1 MERAGNHDA
10 APAEAEVC
18 EVENQEGASDNAAP
32 EDTITAQNSEHED
45 ISLSPTRTGFF
56 TVGRK
61 VAFIASLAAAIT
73 VFALSVLSELNERKS
88 LNQLGDKSFVTI
100 TKLLGT
106 NIGGGLKWN
115 KADVVKQVYNQFVKT
130 DGKEIAKLVTFDKEG
145 KEFTVYSAAD
155 NVKVDLS
162 KAPVWAKS
170 EAYKATISGYTVAA
184 VPVFS
189 GKKKDFVGTLAI
201 AWSNSQIQNSIN
213 SARQQRIYFSVAA
226 LVAIVTL
233 MIYAA
238 RSIVG
243 NPLLE
248 MNKVMSKLARG
259 ENDINIPYLSRNDD
273 IGLIA
278 NAVQVFK
285 QNAIERQRLGKEQ
298 IKAQGGIET
307 RTQFIE
313 ALIGD
318 FEGVANSALDE
329 VTEASVKLEGMAQSM
344 ESSAQNAN
352 KQSGSV
358 VSSVNQVAND
368 VQTAASAVEEL
379 SASIANIE
387 QNVGT
392 STTISEKAVIQAG
405 ETKEAM
411 AGLTHTADEIGK
423 VIVLIQDIAEQ
434 TNLLALNA
442 TIEAAR
448 AGDAGKGFAVVAS
461 EVKGLATQTGKA
473 TSEIAQQIA
482 SIQSTVGIAENAIE
496 SIFEVIEQMAS
507 ISGEISSG
515 VQEQIQATNVIAS
528 TVQEVADNATNVG
541 SGISELSTV
550 IEETDKVAGG
560 VTSLSG
566 ELNEQAKDLR
576 SEVVKFL
583 EEVRSA

>member
-1 MERAGNHDA
+1 MERAKNHDA
-10 APAEAEVC
+10 TAAESELEEAKNDAGASE
-18 EVENQEGASDNAAP
+18 ETITPQDLNQEGISLNAA
-32 EDTITAQNSEHED
+32 
-45 ISLSPTRTGFF
+45 RTGFF
-56 TVGRK
+56 TVSRK

-88 LNQLGDKSFVTI
+88 LNQLGGKSFVTI

-130 DGKEIAKLVTFDKEG
+130 DGKEIAKLVTFNKEG

-170 EAYKATISGYTVAA
+170 EAYEATISGYTVAA

-226 LVAIVTL
+226 LVAIVVL
-233 MIYAA
+233 MIFAS

-248 MNKVMSKLARG
+248 MNRVMSRLASG
-259 ENDINIPYLSRNDD
+259 ENDVEIPYLSRQDD

-285 QNAIERQRLGKEQ
+285 EGAIERQRLEKEQ
-298 IKAQGGIET
+298 IKNNSGIET

-313 ALIGD
+313 ALIEG
-318 FEGVANSALDE
+318 FEEVANSAMDE

-352 KQSGSV
+352 QQSGSV

-379 SASIANIE
+379 SASISNIE
-387 QNVGT
+387 QNVDT

-482 SIQSTVGIAENAIE
+482 SIQSTVGVAEGAIE
-496 SIFEVIEQMAS
+496 SIFDVIEQMAS

-541 SGISELSTV
+541 SGISELSSV

-566 ELNEQAKDLR
+566 ELNQQAKGLR
-576 SEVVKFL
+576 LEVVRFL

>member
-1 MERAGNHDA
+1 MERADNHGETVTGHEKFEGSYEEESVSDA
-10 APAEAEVC
+10 SF
-18 EVENQEGASDNAAP
+18 SDSSGQADVGSGP
-32 EDTITAQNSEHED
+32 VRS
-45 ISLSPTRTGFF
+45 GFF

-61 VAFIASLAAAIT
+61 VAIIASIAAAIT
-73 VFALSVLSELNERKS
+73 VFALSVLSEVNETKS
-88 LNQLGDKSFVTI
+88 LNQLGSKSFVTI

-106 NIGGGLKWN
+106 NIGGGLRWN
-115 KADVVKQVYNQFVKT
+115 KADVVQKVYTEFVKT
-130 DGKEIAKLVTFDKEG
+130 DGKEIAKLVTFNKAG
-145 KEFTVYSAAD
+145 KEFTTYSAD
-155 NVKVDLS
+155 KKIQIDLS

-170 EAYKATISGYTVAA
+170 GAYVTNISGYTVAA

-189 GKKKDFVGTLAI
+189 GKNKAFVGTLAI
-201 AWSNSQIQNSIN
+201 AWSNSQIQSAIN
-213 SARQQRIYFSVAA
+213 SAREQRIYFSIVA

-233 MIYAA
+233 MIFAA

-248 MNKVMSKLARG
+248 MNRIMSRLANG
-259 ENDINIPYLSRNDD
+259 ENDIEIPYLSRKDD

-285 QNAIERQRLGKEQ
+285 QSAIERQRLEKEQ
-298 IKAQGGIET
+298 LENHADIET

-313 ALIGD
+313 ALVEG
-318 FEGVANSALDE
+318 FEETANSVLDE
-329 VTEASVKLEGMAQSM
+329 VTAASVKLEDMAQTM
-344 ESSAQNAN
+344 ETSAQGAS

-379 SASIANIE
+379 SASINSIE
-387 QNVGT
+387 QNVST
-392 STTISEKAVIQAG
+392 STTISEQAVIQAG

-482 SIQSTVGIAENAIE
+482 SIQSTVNTAEGAIE
-496 SIFEVIEQMAS
+496 NIFEVIEKMAT
-507 ISGEISSG
+507 ISSDISTG

-528 TVQEVADNATNVG
+528 TVQEVADNATSVG
-541 SGISELSTV
+541 SGIAELSAV
-550 IEETDKVAGG
+550 IEETDEVAGS

-566 ELNEQAKDLR
+566 ELNEQAKGLR
-576 SEVVKFL
+576 SEVVKFIT
-583 EEVRSA
+583 EVRSA

>member
-1 MERAGNHDA
+1 MERAENHDA
-10 APAEAEVC
+10 APAEPEVY
-18 EVENQEGASDNAAP
+18 EVENDEGTANKAISEEMGLAQISEP
-32 EDTITAQNSEHED
+32 EN
-45 ISLSPTRTGFF
+45 ISPNPARTGFF
-56 TVGRK
+56 TVSRK

-73 VFALSVLSELNERKS
+73 VFALSVLSELNESKN
-88 LNQLGDKSFVTI
+88 LNQLGGKSFVTI

-115 KADVVKQVYNQFVKT
+115 KADVVKQVYTEFVKT
-130 DGKEIAKLVTFDKEG
+130 DGKEIAKLVTFNKEG
-145 KEFTVYSAAD
+145 AEFTTYSATD
-155 NVKVDLS
+155 DIKIDLS
-162 KAPVWAKS
+162 KAPAWAKS
-170 EAYKATISGYTVAA
+170 GAYQANISGYTVAA

-189 GKKKDFVGTLAI
+189 GKKKALVGTLAI
-201 AWSNSQIQNSIN
+201 AWSNSQIQNSIS

-226 LVAIVTL
+226 LIAIVAL

-243 NPLLE
+243 RPLEE
-248 MNKVMSKLARG
+248 MNKIMSRLARG
-259 ENDINIPYLSRNDD
+259 ENDLEIPYLSRQDD
-273 IGLIA
+273 IGRIA
-278 NAVQVFK
+278 KAVEVFK
-285 QNAIERQRLGKEQ
+285 ESSIERERLEKEQ
-298 IKAQGGIET
+298 IKNHAGTET

-313 ALIGD
+313 ALIEG
-318 FEGVANSALDE
+318 FEEVANSALDE

-482 SIQSTVGIAENAIE
+482 SIQSTVGIAEGAIE

-566 ELNEQAKDLR
+566 ELNQQAKSLR
-576 SEVVKFL
+576 SEVVRFL